1 MAQAGIKYFSTAPN
15 YIDRIGDILQKWENR
30 PFYWVSPSGKE
41 KVLVWIP
48 TKGYAMS
55 HIVHTLTPQFVAQYQ
70 DELERTGYP
79 YDIAYIRWSGHGDNA
94 TPDPAICEFVKQWNE
109 DHAWPKFKIAS
120 TSEAFRALEARV
132 WREAAASARRLDALL
147 GRWRRVVG
155 RRDRDQPGKC
165 RSAQPGR
172 DSLGHAQPGK
182 LSREGL

>member
-1 MAQAGIKYFSTAPN
+1 MGARTGVPIESAMISDVPGYTWGTVTAMAQAGIKYFSTAPN
-15 YIDRIGDILQKWENR
+15 YFDRIGDILQKWENR

-70 DELERTGYP
+70 AELDRTGYP

-109 DHAWPKFKIAS
+109 DHVWPKFKISS
-120 TSEAFRALEARV
+120 TSEAFRALEER
-132 WREAAASARRLDALL
+132 
-147 GRWRRVVG
+147 
-155 RRDRDQPGKC
+155 
-165 RSAQPGR
+165 
-172 DSLGHAQPGK
+172 
-182 LSREGL
+182 